1 MLNKNFS
8 AVIANFD
15 IYDIF
20 TSDALDIR
28 FPTLF
33 LNAPKYILLII
44 RNINKSQVRRSSPT
58 EFQKRLS

>member
-15 IYDIF
+15 VNYIF

-28 FPTLF
+28 FPALL
-33 LNAPKYILLII
+33 LNAPK
-44 RNINKSQVRRSSPT
+44 
-58 EFQKRLS
+58 